1 MNTNNVLSIWNTGLG
16 PLGDLRREMDRFFDD
31 FWSASPAVRNL
42 QQADATWM
50 PACDVE
56 EEEDHYLLTLDMPG
70 VPKDRIKLE
79 IVNGQVIISGER
91 HQEQKG
97 RANGAW
103 YAERRRGRFQRSFT
117 LPAGVDADKV
127 EANYQDGTLRVF
139 VPKAESA
146 KPRQIKITNG
156 TGSSFFGKLM
166 GQSSAK
172 EKEERHS
179 FSDHQKEEVAS

>member
-1 MNTNNVLSIWNTGLG
+1 MNTNNGLSIWNAGLG
-16 PLGDLRREMDRFFDD
+16 PLGELRREMDRFFDD
-31 FWSASPAVRNL
+31 FWTASPTLRNL
-42 QQADATWM
+42 QHADATWA

-56 EEEDHYLLTLDMPG
+56 EGEDHYLLTLDMPG
-70 VPKDRIKLE
+70 VPKDKIKLE
-79 IVNGQVIISGER
+79 IVDGHVTISGER

-103 YAERRRGRFQRSFT
+103 YSERRQGKFQRSFA
-117 LPAGVDADKV
+117 LPVGVDADKV
-127 EANYQDGTLRVF
+127 EANYQDGTLRVY

-156 TGSSFFGKLM
+156 THSSFFGKLI

-172 EKEERHS
+172 ETEAK
-179 FSDHQKEEVAS
+179 AS